1 MMELLVLFGAIFLLG
16 ALLLG
21 ALKFL
26 FWLVLLPLKLGFCIL
41 KGVLA
46 LVFLIPALLFAGLAF
61 SGLFPFVVTVILV
74 PVLLVVAAV
83 VALFKLVF

>member
-1 MMELLVLFGAIFLLG
+1 MEFLVFFGVIFLVG
-16 ALLLG
+16 AMLLG

-26 FWLVLLPLKLGFCIL
+26 FWLILLPLKLSFWIL
-41 KGVLA
+41 KGVLG
-46 LVFLIPALLFAGLAF
+46 LVFLIPAMLFAGLAF

-83 VALFKLVF
+83 VALFKLAF